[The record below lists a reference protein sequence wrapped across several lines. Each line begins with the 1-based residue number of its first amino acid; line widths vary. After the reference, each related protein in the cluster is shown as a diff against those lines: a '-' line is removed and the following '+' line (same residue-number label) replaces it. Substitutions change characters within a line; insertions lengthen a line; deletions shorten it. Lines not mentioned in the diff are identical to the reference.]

1 MDLKQ
6 KITQDM
12 KDAMRARDAE
22 KLEVIRMLRAA
33 IQRRE
38 VDERVDL
45 DENGVLSVIQKM
57 IKQGQDSIVQFNRG
71 NRPDLA
77 EKEQYGIDVLNTY
90 LPEPMSEDELD
101 NLIGAAIKNTGATAM
116 KDMGKVMGMLKP
128 QLAGRA
134 DMGKVSKRIKE
145 RLGA

>member
-1 MDLKQ
+1 MDLKE

-12 KDAMRARDAE
+12 KDAMRAKDAG

-45 DENGVLSVIQKM
+45 DENEVLSVIQKM
-57 IKQGQDSIVQFNRG
+57 IKQGQDSIAQFTQG
-71 NRPDLA
+71 NRLDLA

-90 LPEPMSEDELD
+90 LPEPMNDDELD
-101 NLIGAAIKNTGATAM
+101 NLISTAIEKTGATTV
-116 KDMGKVMGMLKP
+116 KDMGKVMGMLKT